1 MPGCPVVR
9 GARRGFTLLE
19 LTLVLA
25 ILAVAALVVGPSLVR
40 SSTLGERREVRN
52 DVTQLLRD
60 ARLDATRS
68 GQPVEVR
75 WVPSERR
82 LSSTS
87 ERARPVTLPA
97 RWTVTPDGAPL
108 GAPDPAAAQGP
119 IAPSTLVVFSPSG
132 LASRSAWRV
141 RGPSGE
147 VRVRT
152 DAIDG
157 LRVE

>member
-1 MPGCPVVR
+1 MSPARPVVR

-52 DVTQLLRD
+52 GVTQLLRD

-75 WVPSERR
+75 WIPSDRR
-82 LSSTS
+82 LAATS
-87 ERARPVTLPA
+87 EGARPVTLPA
-97 RWTVTPDGAPL
+97 RWGVVPDAGPDATPDPGAAGL
-108 GAPDPAAAQGP
+108 TV
-119 IAPSTLVVFSPSG
+119 PSTLVVFSPSG
-132 LASRSAWRV
+132 LASRSSWRV